1 MLTNEFGEKWSK
13 RFKHDFFDTQMALM
27 SNRLELPFFVH
38 YVLAI
43 IMFWL
48 NMSIFF
54 VTNPLTP
61 QIFNDSTFSFYLQFS
76 NFRFCPSYPKAFQC
90 PSRFLRF

>member
-13 RFKHDFFDTQMALM
+13 RLKYDFFKTQMALM
-27 SNRLELPFFVH
+27 SNRLKLPFFMH
-38 YVLAI
+38 YGLAI

-61 QIFNDSTFSFYLQFS
+61 QTFNDSTFLFISSFPTSAFARLILKNFS
-76 NFRFCPSYPKAFQC
+76 PPRDF
-90 PSRFLRF
+90 